1 MFLKFEIL
9 SRFICL
15 LDLGSAP
22 FKSHHGFSIS
32 SSQSAPCLL
41 GAKPNS
47 DLHFYVLKV
56 WCRLSQSWVILFGF
70 LDLAL
75 APFKTHHGLSISTV
89 SQFSPLPLF
98 HRQSLTLC
106 YSYVVKVWCRLSQ
119 FWYKKY
125 FHPATNH
132 AKLWEKP
139 GGIWAEWGVHFRGK
153 PWPNSFTGRVFEGRP
168 RTFRLKALL

>member
-119 FWYKKY
+119 FWYKKVLPSCNQPCQALGETGWNLSWMGSP
-125 FHPATNH
+125 F
-132 AKLWEKP
+132 
-139 GGIWAEWGVHFRGK
+139 
-153 PWPNSFTGRVFEGRP
+153 PWKTL
-168 RTFRLKALL
+168 TQ